1 MSTDVNYSI
10 KGTTDV
16 PQQVDKSKAAMSSF
30 ERQSAAVQKKFSEF
44 GKDVFMSFAAPMVL
58 LHSAIN
64 FISASIENRKRQV
77 QEALDFA
84 NTAEAKL
91 YASNQEI
98 EAAQRRKEQQKAE
111 EDKKTA
117 EKMKLEARTQFFT
130 ESPEGRAMVDRILTQ
145 QSIGMSGM
153 SAGTGMG
160 SMGGQGVRLTVED
173 VAKSLAESNEKM
185 SPKMQ
190 AAFDKFFSA
199 TAEQRAKKEA
209 EDAASKQA
217 SKVPQLFAGDNSVF
231 GIGNSPQMNILNA
244 QVELQKQANEYLA
257 VIAAS
262 AGGQADFTKD
272 QTGGMASQVNYK
284 DYTKTV

>member
-16 PQQVDKSKAAMSSF
+16 PQQVDKSKKAMSDF
-30 ERQSAAVQKKFSEF
+30 ERQTAQVQKKFSDF
-44 GKDVFMSFAAPMVL
+44 GKDVFMSFFAPMVL

-64 FISASIENRKRQV
+64 FVSAAIEARKREV
-77 QEALDFA
+77 KEALDFA
-84 NTAEAKL
+84 STAEAKL
-91 YASNQEI
+91 YASQQEI
-98 EAAQRRKEQQKAE
+98 EAAQRRKDQQKAE
-111 EDKKTA
+111 EDKKEA
-117 EKMKLEARTQFFT
+117 EKMKLQARIQFFKET
-130 ESPEGRAMVDRILTQ
+130 PEGRAMSDKVLAQ
-145 QSIGMSGM
+145 QGLGM
-153 SAGTGMG
+153 SAMSAGAGMG
-160 SMGGQGVRLTVED
+160 SMGGQGVRLTLED
-173 VAKSLAESNEKM
+173 VAEGLAKSNEKM
-185 SPKMQ
+185 SPQLQ
-190 AAFDKFFSA
+190 AAFDKFFGA
-199 TAEQRAKKEA
+199 AAEQRAAKKTE
-209 EDAASKQA
+209 EDVAKAGAKAAI
-217 SKVPQLFAGDNSVF
+217 FAGDNSVF